1 MEQPSRAARKKA
13 RGTGTLTADS
23 PLTDL
28 KGVGPRRAAALS
40 TLGLTTVASLLKHLP
55 RRYEDRR
62 TPVALE
68 ALPRQGTAVV
78 RAWVKKV
85 TLQRLQGKRTL
96 LRIRLEDAT
105 GEAEALYFNQ
115 PYRRDA
121 VKVGEERFLAGQA
134 GILKGRACLV
144 NPDVAPPGRAEAIG
158 VGRLFP
164 VYPGTAQLPRA
175 FLRRLIEKTVL
186 DHADCLE
193 ARDLPGRDPAG
204 RAWLERKTALRI
216 CHFPEDE
223 TLLKRA
229 RLRFRFEEL
238 YSLQQALARR
248 KATFQT
254 GGDSCGIEVDGE
266 ILQSDVDGMPFV
278 LTPGQNQAL
287 DTLVTDL
294 KSPRP
299 MYRLLHGD
307 VGCGKTAVALLAAR
321 LVIRAGYQCAFMA
334 PTEVLAGQMKQVA
347 DEVFGTSPVRTLLLL
362 GGLSGASRRAARR
375 VVFSGEVNLVIGT
388 QALIAEGL
396 DFRRLGL
403 VIVDEEHRFG
413 VRQRDRLRG
422 KGSSPNVLVM
432 SATPIPRTLAL
443 TSFGDLDITVIPDR
457 PPGRKTPRTH
467 LVPAARREAAFRFL
481 RKKVDGGGRAFVV
494 CPAVDGGQDPD
505 QSAVGAAR
513 ALLEGALQGLEVGLL
528 HGRLTGPEKQSVLHG
543 FRTGAVQ
550 VLVATTVVEVGVD
563 VPAAD
568 VMAILG
574 PDRFGLAQLHQLRGR
589 VGRGGQTAYC
599 LLLLDGREGEEAR
612 ARLEVFPRLENG
624 FDLAEEDLRLRGPG
638 ELLGVRQHGLPGLHL
653 ADPRRDV
660 ELLALARKA
669 AFEEQG
675 LGEFCA

>member
-1 MEQPSRAARKKA
+1 
-13 RGTGTLTADS
+13 
-23 PLTDL
+23 
-28 KGVGPRRAAALS
+28 V
-40 TLGLTTVASLLKHLP
+40 
-55 RRYEDRR
+55 
-62 TPVALE
+62 
-68 ALPRQGTAVV
+68 
-78 RAWVKKV
+78 
-85 TLQRLQGKRTL
+85 
-96 LRIRLEDAT
+96 DAT

-115 PYRRDA
+115 PYRRAAFEAD
-121 VKVGEERFLAGQA
+121 EERILAGQV
-134 GILKGRACLV
+134 GLLKGRACLV
-144 NPDVAPPGRAEAIG
+144 NPDVVPVDRAEAIG

-164 VYPGTAQLPRA
+164 VYPGTAHLPRA
-175 FLRRLIEKTVL
+175 FLRRLIEEAVR

-193 ARDLPGRDPAG
+193 ALDLPGRDPTG
-204 RAWLERKTALRI
+204 RAWLERRAALRI

-223 TLLKRA
+223 TLLRQA

-248 KATFQT
+248 RATYQA
-254 GGDSCGIEVDGE
+254 GGDRRGIEVDGG
-266 ILQSDVDGMPFV
+266 ILQSAVDGLPFE
-278 LTPGQNQAL
+278 LTPGQSRAL

-294 KSPRP
+294 KSPWP

-307 VGCGKTAVALLAAR
+307 VGSGKTAVALLAAVG
-321 LVIRAGYQCAFMA
+321 VIRAGTQCAFMA
-334 PTEVLAGQMKQVA
+334 PTEVLAGQVKRVA
-347 DEVFGTSPVRTLLLL
+347 DEVLGASQVRTLLVL
-362 GGLSGASRRAARR
+362 GSLPGASRRSARR
-375 VVFSGEVNLVIGT
+375 AVAAGEVDLVIGT

-396 DFRRLGL
+396 DFKRLGL

-413 VRQRDRLRG
+413 VRQRDRLCG

-443 TSFGDLDITVIPDR
+443 TAFGDLDITVIPDR

-467 LVPAARREAAFRFL
+467 LIPASGREAAFRFL
-481 RKKVDGGGRAFVV
+481 RKKVDCGGRAFVV
-494 CPAVDGGQDPD
+494 CPAVDGGQDPEK
-505 QSAVGAAR
+505 SAVGAAR
-513 ALLEGALQGLEVGLL
+513 ALMDGALQGLEGGLL

-543 FRTGAVQ
+543 FRTGSVQ

-589 VGRGGQTAYC
+589 VGRGGQVAHC
-599 LLLLDGREGEEAR
+599 LLLLDGREGPEAL
-612 ARLEVFPRLENG
+612 ARLEVLPRLENG

-638 ELLGVRQHGLPGLHL
+638 ELLGVRQHGLPGLNL
-653 ADPRRDV
+653 ADSRRDV

-675 LGEFCA
+675 LREVR